1 MKKLFLLLLTG
12 LLLGCSSR
20 DMKLIDDA
28 CEMVDS
34 HPDSALYILNKVE
47 NLGRLSDEWVAKY
60 WTAKATAHQKTG
72 QALSEDSA
80 IVFAMDYYA
89 SEQPVDSSRLIKT
102 KVLAASYY
110 YWTGDRKR
118 GAQLMKTAFDD
129 GKRVGDV
136 ALQKMMLHG
145 MAEFALMDSDQE
157 ASRRYVEEYG
167 RLCGGDANNV
177 RLLNSLAICCSVW
190 GDNSA
195 SETIFRR
202 IENCVKRSPDS
213 LFIWQTVM
221 RNHADILLNTGEV
234 DRGIALHN
242 RLLGHYR
249 QAGMAENISD
259 CLFSLSYGWLLKG
272 DKAKAR
278 EYFNLA
284 EHTDTPHD
292 EFSSATPY
300 NFMAQKMVL
309 DYAQTGRY
317 RITDIAL
324 YANKMRGEAIYKEA
338 VASARERSNQL
349 LREHELLLTLSRQR
363 QFIFFLLLSLCLS
376 AVILCLVFYIR
387 RRRRL
392 IEKKDEEAEA
402 LRKLLADALQSS
414 GNDDR
419 FVKKIMLQQLGIIRH
434 AASNPTTAN
443 QQLLQ
448 RMAAIASRKVS
459 VDYLLD
465 WDDLYKTID
474 SLYDGYYTN
483 LRSRYSD
490 VLNEREMQLCCLL
503 KADFSTKE
511 ISFVTQQ
518 SVRTVYQRK
527 SSVRQKLNME
537 EKEDIAQF
545 LS

>member
-1 MKKLFLLLLTG
+1 
-12 LLLGCSSR
+12 
-20 DMKLIDDA
+20 MKLIDDA
-28 CEMVDS
+28 NEIVDS

-118 GAQLMKTAFDD
+118 GAQLMKMAFDD

-145 MAEFALMDSDQE
+145 MAEFALMDNDQE

-167 RLCGGDANNV
+167 RLSGGDANNV

-242 RLLGHYR
+242 RLLEHYR

-284 EHTDTPHD
+284 ERTDTPHD
-292 EFSSATPY
+292 EFSSTTAY

-317 RITDIAL
+317 RIVDIAL